1 MKGRLCYDGSLNHL
15 KDTPYELW
23 RGTNGFGDK
32 FELLFYKADIE
43 AYTELERENDHND
56 YLHNEAYPD
65 IATALEELGRPIR
78 FIAVEMDVN
87 GAVRSVAVPDKLT
100 VTSEA
105 VEAALTDAETLIRTS
120 GPANALDRV
129 HTALHG
135 YLEAICDR
143 ESIFYD
149 DDASITALF
158 GLIRRHHPALQIK
171 DPQAQQ
177 MSAVILRGM
186 AGIIDSLN
194 LVRNKKTLAH
204 PNQLLDEP
212 EAMLAINATRTLLHY
227 FDTKLG

>member
-1 MKGRLCYDGSLNHL
+1 M
-15 KDTPYELW
+15 
-23 RGTNGFGDK
+23 
-32 FELLFYKADIE
+32 
-43 AYTELERENDHND
+43 
-56 YLHNEAYPD
+56 LH
-65 IATALEELGRPIR
+65 IGRPIR
-78 FIAVEMDVN
+78 FIVVELDVN
-87 GAVRSVAVPDKLT
+87 GNVRSVAAPTELA

-143 ESIFYD
+143 EFIFYE

-158 GLIRRHHPALQIK
+158 GAIRRHHPAIQSK

-194 LVRNKKTLAH
+194 LVRNKKTPL
-204 PNQLLDEP
+204 
-212 EAMLAINATRTLLHY
+212 TRTNCSMNQKLCWRLMPSEL
-227 FDTKLG
+227 FCTISTKSSPSSG